1 MNRSDLKEI
10 VKECLIE
17 IMLEGLD
24 KKSVAVAPPKAEDFD
39 RKKKNESVERTFKKS
54 HLDHI
59 THGAPAPQRKPQVNP
74 EFVNAFPAGQRDIM
88 QSIFEDTARNT
99 LPNQLSA
106 DKNPSRAMSETNVS
120 DIDPM
125 KIFEGASNWS
135 DIAFAP
141 SKRAV

>member
-24 KKSVAVAPPKAEDFD
+24 KKSVAAAPPKAEDFD
-39 RKKKNESVERTFKKS
+39 RKKKNEIIERSLKKS

-59 THGAPAPQRKPQVNP
+59 THGAPAQQRKPQVNP
-74 EFVNAFPAGQRDIM
+74 EVVNAFPAGQRDIM

-99 LPNQLSA
+99 LPKQLSA
-106 DKNPSRAMSETNVS
+106 DKNPSRAMSDTNVS